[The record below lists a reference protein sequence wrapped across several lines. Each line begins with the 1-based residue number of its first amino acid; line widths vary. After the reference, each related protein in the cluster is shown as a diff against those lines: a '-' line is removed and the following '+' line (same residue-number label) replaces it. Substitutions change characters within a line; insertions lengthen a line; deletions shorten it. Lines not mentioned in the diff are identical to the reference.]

1 MRGPR
6 RPAGSRL
13 PRTESANGANLRPG
27 CAGHGLRALASRLF
41 RSFARRR
48 RPSRPDVASISLAA
62 AAGLGHGIERFL
74 SAFN

>member
-27 CAGHGLRALASRLF
+27 CAGRGLRALASRLF
-41 RSFARRR
+41 SFARRR

-62 AAGLGHGIERFL
+62 AA
-74 SAFN
+74 